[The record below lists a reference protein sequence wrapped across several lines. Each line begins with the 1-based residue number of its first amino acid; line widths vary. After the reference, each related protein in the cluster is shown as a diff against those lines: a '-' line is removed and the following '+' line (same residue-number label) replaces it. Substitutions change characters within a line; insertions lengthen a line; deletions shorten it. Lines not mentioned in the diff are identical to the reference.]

1 EAAIAGLSAAQ
12 FYGAQVLIE
21 GIEDNKKNF
30 TRFLVLAPPEKSGT
44 ISARLKRRS
53 GDRPRK
59 TPLVFRIK
67 KRPGGRFR
75 ALAVFA
81 LRDIDLL
88 KIESRPIEGRPWEYS
103 FYLDLAGDAADPNI
117 QRAIG
122 HLGEMTESVRVL
134 GSYIGCDQG
143 AQYDILPDRPSHHEL
158 EKEM

>member
-1 EAAIAGLSAAQ
+1 MRPR
-12 FYGAQVLIE
+12 
-21 GIEDNKKNF
+21 K
-30 TRFLVLAPPEKSGT
+30 PPEKSGS
-44 ISARLKRRS
+44 ISARLERRS

-59 TPLVFRIK
+59 TSLVFRINN
-67 KRPGGRFR
+67 RPGALFR

-103 FYLDLAGDAADPNI
+103 FYLDLTGDAADPNI

-143 AQYDILPDRPSHHEL
+143 AQCDIPPAGPTHHKL